1 MSNLKP
7 GTYAVSFRGKHL
19 NSHWSAPV
27 TTTFT
32 IAPKWYQLTVIKIFI
47 FIVIVLL
54 LLGFLWF
61 RLRVIK
67 RRNAILSNEIDR
79 RIFLEHK
86 VEHLREEVARD
97 FHDEIGNKIAS
108 VIGLSNNLKHSE
120 KITSPKVDKITS
132 LSKEI
137 YHTAK
142 DFVWSLNPKNNNIES
157 LCKYLRDYGENFFDL
172 FDEIDFLYQE
182 IDIFPID
189 ISYTKSRN
197 IILAYKE
204 ILANIIKHSHATKV
218 TFKAYLYENTFTIQI
233 QDNGIG
239 IETAISDNGN
249 GLKNIKKRMEMID
262 AKMNIEKS
270 DGVCYTFVL
279 DVEEELIKY
288 IES

>member
-1 MSNLKP
+1 
-7 GTYAVSFRGKHL
+7 
-19 NSHWSAPV
+19 
-27 TTTFT
+27 
-32 IAPKWYQLTVIKIFI
+32 IQPKWYQITVIKVFI
-47 FIVIVLL
+47 FIAITLI
-54 LLGFLWF
+54 LLGFLWY

-67 RRNAILSNEIDR
+67 RRNENLSNEINR

-86 VEHLREEVARD
+86 VENLREEVARD

-120 KITSPKVDKITS
+120 KVISPKVDKITS

-182 IDIFPID
+182 IDIIPID
-189 ISYTKSRN
+189 ISYIKSRN
-197 IILAYKE
+197 MILAFKE
-204 ILANIIKHSHATKV
+204 ILANIIKHSKATKV
-218 TFKAYLYENTFTIQI
+218 IFKVHLKDTKFTVQI

-239 IETAISDNGN
+239 IDTMNSSHGN
-249 GLKNIKKRMEMID
+249 GLKNIKKRMEMIN
-262 AKMNIEKS
+262 AEMHIEKPE
-270 DGVCYTFVL
+270 GVFYTFIL
-279 DVEEELIKY
+279 DLQDELIKTN
-288 IES
+288 ES